1 MKTATREVSFHLE
14 NGFLAK
20 HARRLLLEDNWREA
34 IRLLTELPTPALS
47 LDNAVK
53 VLKGELDIKGNLH
66 GEMELVAQDIN
77 DAEFKKH
84 VSQLRWQ
91 KAGIFD
97 VEGKFYQASEEIWGF
112 GEHDEKFALDHLKLC
127 EMWATPDAYRKARAK
142 FYTQHVP
149 GSIVCF
155 DAAPNPVLFRLVC
168 DPPFWMPTF
177 RDEATAFADFQKVRS
192 SSLDTLGDNPGSVR
206 SDSFQFYVNAL
217 LADVLTDGG
226 DYRLPGR
233 DGECLSELL
242 ERYYAAMEQ
251 LEEIDNAGEPA
262 FDEKGYSIT
271 RERVIEELAEA
282 AEVMGYQM
290 QIEKQAEKVGG
301 FLELPVRT
309 PEGEQVIRIPATP
322 FLYWARRAGHSVKSE
337 MTLPA
342 WKPVCPS
349 GMKMM
354 NDSAMHTDWW
364 IGAGLPLKDAY
375 LDNHPV
381 TEAAYRY
388 AVSFARTNGAQC
400 LRLAGNGKVVGTVVF
415 PGKGE
420 GVPAGSIAV
429 VKNAGTDYE
438 MALLSACKEGA
449 GVVIAGTGGK
459 LAHLTTV
466 SRELGARL
474 VVVDDAMNVFK
485 EGQTVAVDLDKG
497 TFEVLI
503 YSRDH
508 DD

>member
-1 MKTATREVSFHLE
+1 MNTVTREVSFQFA

-20 HARRLLLEDNWREA
+20 HTRRLLLEDNWREA
-34 IRLLTELPTPALS
+34 IRMLTEMPTPPLS

-53 VLKGELDIKGNLH
+53 VLKGELDIKGSLD
-66 GEMELVAQDIN
+66 GEMELIAQDVN
-77 DAEFKKH
+77 DPDFKKH

-91 KAGIFD
+91 KAGILD
-97 VEGKFYQASEEIWGF
+97 VEGKFYQASEEILGF
-112 GEHDEKFALDHLKLC
+112 SEHDEKFALAHLKLL
-127 EMWATPDAYRKARAK
+127 EMCVSPDAYRRERAK
-142 FYTQHVP
+142 FYTQYLP

-155 DAAPNPVLFRLVC
+155 NAGPNPVLFRLVC
-168 DPPFWMPTF
+168 DPPFWMKTF
-177 RDEATAFADFQKVRS
+177 KDEAAAYADFNKVRP
-192 SSLDTLGDNPGSVR
+192 SSLDSIGDNAEAVR
-206 SDSFQFYVNAL
+206 SDSFRFYLEAL
-217 LADVLTDGG
+217 WADVLIDGG
-226 DYRLPGR
+226 DYRLPDR
-233 DGECLSELL
+233 DEDCLSELL
-242 ERYYAAMEQ
+242 NSYYSGMEQ

-262 FDEKGYSIT
+262 FDERAYAIT
-271 RERVIEELAEA
+271 HENLLEELQEA
-282 AEVMGYQM
+282 AEVMGYQLL
-290 QIEKQAEKVGG
+290 IEKRAKKVGG
-301 FLELPVRT
+301 YLELPVT
-309 PEGEQVIRIPATP
+309 TAEGEQFIRVPATP

-337 MTLPA
+337 MKLPD
-342 WKPVCPS
+342 WKPICRS

-354 NDSAMHTDWW
+354 SDSAMHTDWW
-364 IGAGLPLKDAY
+364 IGAGLPLKDVY
-375 LDNHPV
+375 LDDHPV
-381 TEAAYRY
+381 TKAAYRY

-400 LRLAGNGKVVGTVVF
+400 LRLAGSGKVVGTVVF

-438 MALLSACKEGA
+438 MALLSACKDGA

-474 VVVDDAMNVFK
+474 VVVDDAMDVFK